1 MPDGCDSVYCHSHTQ
16 SDDVFIY
23 TAAELTMRGDINENV
38 QFQHW
43 VKKKKKEVSVC
54 IPIDTVKNSPTAQVI
69 LHVCASF

>member
-43 VKKKKKEVSVC
+43 VKKKKKKKYQCVFLLTLLK
-54 IPIDTVKNSPTAQVI
+54 IGQQRR
-69 LHVCASF
+69 

>member
-43 VKKKKKEVSVC
+43 VKKKKKKYQCVFLLTLLKIC
-54 IPIDTVKNSPTAQVI
+54 QQRR
-69 LHVCASF
+69 

>member
-43 VKKKKKEVSVC
+43 VQKKKKKYQCVFLLTLLK
-54 IPIDTVKNSPTAQVI
+54 IRQQRR
-69 LHVCASF
+69 

>member
-38 QFQHW
+38 QLQHW
-43 VKKKKKEVSVC
+43 VKKKKKYQCVFLLTLLKIS
-54 IPIDTVKNSPTAQVI
+54 QQRR
-69 LHVCASF
+69 

>member
-1 MPDGCDSVYCHSHTQ
+1 M
-16 SDDVFIY
+16 FIY

-43 VKKKKKEVSVC
+43 VKKKKEVSVC

-69 LHVCASF
+69 VHVCASF